1 MTGFFSKLFGGKKKE
16 TSAGNNYG
24 AESSAGGNVTA
35 VVEDIMK
42 GLIEKAQLDLEYTVT
57 TQAANSAQNQ
67 NGHSHESEE
76 VMVELSG
83 ADEALLTEKEG
94 ALLDAFQLF
103 IKRVL
108 QHQLPDARV
117 NVSFDCNN
125 FREESSRSL
134 IDLAEKLKEKA
145 LEQGRSV
152 YLRALPPKDRKIV
165 HQHLATDER
174 VRSRSVG
181 DGLYKKIKIYPV
193 KAGGRDANSDE
204 FVNDAQNTESL

>member
-16 TSAGNNYG
+16 AAPAADTAAGLVQ
-24 AESSAGGNVTA
+24 NV
-35 VVEDIMK
+35 MK
-42 GLIEKAQLDLEYTVT
+42 GLIDKAQLDLSFDVRSDDSGET
-57 TQAANSAQNQ
+57 
-67 NGHSHESEE
+67 EE
-76 VMVELSG
+76 VTVELSG

-117 NVSFDCNN
+117 NVSFDCNG
-125 FREESSRSL
+125 FREESSKSL
-134 IDLAEKLKEKA
+134 VELAEKLKEKA

-165 HQHLATDER
+165 HQYLAGDER

-193 KAGGRDANSDE
+193 KNGARDTAREQEDDNVSE
-204 FVNDAQNTESL
+204 ATETV